1 MRTNDLLVAISHS
14 TSHICST
21 FVTSLIATKY
31 EKCRTSTQRIRTSA
45 NVEGHLL
52 LHYFNFCQHGHRGM
66 ISKILRH
73 PTVKILRVPGKAYS
87 SFPPA
92 VRRDVQQPIALVF
105 NLCIGGIRRYGCSYR
120 VTHLVSENL
129 QLTWV

>member
-1 MRTNDLLVAISHS
+1 MRTNDLLVAIRHS

-52 LHYFNFCQHGHRGM
+52 LHYFNYRWGECQDGTK
-66 ISKILRH
+66 S
-73 PTVKILRVPGKAYS
+73 P
-87 SFPPA
+87 
-92 VRRDVQQPIALVF
+92 
-105 NLCIGGIRRYGCSYR
+105 SY
-120 VTHLVSENL
+120 VTARSP
-129 QLTWV
+129 